1 MTHKTVLAADLGAES
16 GRVMAV
22 HFDGSGLELEELHRF
37 PNGAVNVRGT
47 LYWDF
52 LRLWS
57 EIQTGI
63 EQGKAHKP
71 AGIGVDTWGV
81 DFALLDKNGH
91 LLGNPVCYRD
101 GRTEGM
107 METVFARVPKAE
119 VFARTGIQFMRINTL
134 YQMMSLVENE
144 SPLLDVAD
152 TLLMAPDL
160 INYWLTGIKSCE
172 FTIATT
178 SQMLD
183 AQDGDWALGMLEE
196 LSIPTRLFP
205 EIVFPGTILGEFQGI
220 PVIAPATHDTGSA
233 VVSVPTGTNHYAF
246 ISSGT
251 WSLFGLEIERPIVSD
266 TALRANVTNEGGVY
280 GTYRLLKNLVGLW
293 IVQQCRAAWITQ
305 EGLYSYSELVD
316 MARVEPAHRSI
327 IDVNDAVFLP
337 PGNHPQYVRDY
348 CLRTGQPAPQT
359 PGAVIR
365 TVLESLA
372 LAYRY
377 VLEALTAVSEQPVD
391 VIHIVGGGIQ
401 NELLNQMTANATGR
415 PVIAGPIEATVI
427 GNALV
432 QLIAL
437 GELSDIAEGRQ
448 LVAHM
453 DSWKRY
459 EPQESAAWEEAYQRY
474 QQLLKVSS
482 QD

>member
-1 MTHKTVLAADLGAES
+1 MKHKTVLAADLGAES

-22 HFDGSGLELEELHRF
+22 HFDGSGLWLEELHRF
-37 PNGAVNVRGT
+37 PNGAVKVQGT

-63 EQGKAHKP
+63 DKGKVHNP

-81 DFALLDKNGH
+81 DFALLDRDGH

-107 METVFARVPKAE
+107 MERVFAKVPQAD
-119 VFARTGIQFMRINTL
+119 VFTCTGIQFMRINTL
-134 YQMMSLVENE
+134 YQIMSLVEIE
-144 SPLLDVAD
+144 SPLLDVAG

-160 INYWLTGIKSCE
+160 INNWLTGVKSSE
-172 FTIATT
+172 YTIAST

-183 AQDGDWALGMLEE
+183 AQSGDWARE
-196 LSIPTRLFP
+196 LLQKLAIPTHFFP
-205 EIVFPGTILGEFQGI
+205 EIVAPGTILGSYQDI

-233 VVSVPTGTNHYAF
+233 VASVPALTNHWAF

-251 WSLFGLEIERPIVSD
+251 WSLFGLETDKPTLTE
-266 TALRANVTNEGGVY
+266 AAMRANVTNEGGVY
-280 GTYRLLKNLVGLW
+280 GTYRLLKNLTGLW
-293 IVQQCRAAWITQ
+293 IVQQCRLAW
-305 EGLYSYSELVD
+305 EASGRSFSYGKLVE
-316 MARVEPAHRSI
+316 MARAEPAFRSL
-327 IDVNDAVFLP
+327 IDVNGAMFLP
-337 PGNHPQYVRDY
+337 PGDHPQFVRDY
-348 CLRTGQPAPQT
+348 CVQTGQPVPQSE
-359 PGAVIR
+359 GAVVR
-365 TVLESLA
+365 AVVESLA
-372 LAYRY
+372 LAYRHT
-377 VLEALTAVSEQPVD
+377 LDSLTAVSGQPVD

-415 PVIAGPIEATVI
+415 LVIAGPIEATVL

-437 GELSDIAEGRQ
+437 GELSNLNEGRQ
-448 LVAHM
+448 LVAGM
-453 DSWKRY
+453 DSWQKY
-459 EPQESAAWEEAYQRY
+459 EPQEYAVWEETYQRY
-474 QQLLKVSS
+474 QQLHNLSN
-482 QD
+482 